1 MTEGLRTGG
10 ELIVDALKTHGVD
23 VVFGIP
29 GESFLPT
36 LDALYEAREHIRFV
50 VCRQEAGAAFM
61 ADAYGK
67 LTGRPGVCMVSRG
80 PGATNASI
88 GVHMAFQDS
97 TPLVLFIGQVGNAVR
112 DREAFQE
119 IDYRRMYGP
128 LAKWVAQIDR
138 ADRVAE
144 MVSHAFHLAVSGR
157 PGPVVL
163 AIPED
168 MQTELAA
175 VTDLARYQRVAAYP
189 GATALQ
195 RLREMLAAAR
205 RPLMMLGGSGW
216 NTQACED
223 IRAFAEANALPVGCT
238 YRCQDL
244 FDNRHPNYAGDIS
257 VGLNPALA
265 KRIREADLLI
275 AVGPRLGEWTTVHYA
290 LLGIPR
296 PAQKLVHVHAGA
308 EELGSIYQADLM
320 INAGMPEFAAAVA
333 KLEPVRPGWTDETK
347 TARAEYEAWQLPV
360 RVPGDVNMSEI
371 VTYLRRRLPADT
383 IVTCGAGAY
392 ISWVHRFHRYARF
405 RTQLGPTGGAMGYGV
420 PSAIAAKLVHP
431 DRTVVA
437 VSGDGCFLMNGQEL
451 ATAAH
456 YGAKVIFLVVNNG
469 IYGTIRMNQEQAY
482 PGRVIATDLS
492 NPDFAMLARSY
503 GLHGEQVER
512 TADFEAA
519 FERAS
524 NAPTAALIELKV
536 DPDAINAATTLSA
549 VRERAL
555 RGGGR

>member
-1 MTEGLRTGG
+1 
-10 ELIVDALKTHGVD
+10 
-23 VVFGIP
+23 
-29 GESFLPT
+29 
-36 LDALYEAREHIRFV
+36 
-50 VCRQEAGAAFM
+50 
-61 ADAYGK
+61 
-67 LTGRPGVCMVSRG
+67 
-80 PGATNASI
+80 
-88 GVHMAFQDS
+88 
-97 TPLVLFIGQVGNAVR
+97 
-112 DREAFQE
+112 
-119 IDYRRMYGP
+119 
-128 LAKWVAQIDR
+128 
-138 ADRVAE
+138 
-144 MVSHAFHLAVSGR
+144 
-157 PGPVVL
+157 
-163 AIPED
+163 
-168 MQTELAA
+168 
-175 VTDLARYQRVAAYP
+175 
-189 GATALQ
+189 
-195 RLREMLAAAR
+195 
-205 RPLMMLGGSGW
+205 
-216 NTQACED
+216 
-223 IRAFAEANALPVGCT
+223 
-238 YRCQDL
+238 
-244 FDNRHPNYAGDIS
+244 
-257 VGLNPALA
+257 
-265 KRIREADLLI
+265 
-275 AVGPRLGEWTTVHYA
+275 
-290 LLGIPR
+290 
-296 PAQKLVHVHAGA
+296 
-308 EELGSIYQADLM
+308 
-320 INAGMPEFAAAVA
+320 
-333 KLEPVRPGWTDETK
+333 
-347 TARAEYEAWQLPV
+347 
-360 RVPGDVNMSEI
+360 MSEI